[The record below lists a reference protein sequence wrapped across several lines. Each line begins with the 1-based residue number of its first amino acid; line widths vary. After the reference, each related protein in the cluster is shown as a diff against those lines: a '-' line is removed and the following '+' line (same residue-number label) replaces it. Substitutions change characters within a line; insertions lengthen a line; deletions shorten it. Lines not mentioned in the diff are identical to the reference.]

1 MALALAAMVLSIV
14 GIALALSGSGIG
26 AYTLPALGEAYLGGE
41 EETAITVADSI
52 VRGPWGT
59 MSTAFFLFYSAGFIL
74 FGVSIWRSG
83 VLPKWAGV
91 LVAVHAPLISVP
103 VPNVVSVVG
112 ALLVVVGGGWIALS
126 ALRSPSAP
134 REAEAEPRVR

>member
-1 MALALAAMVLSIV
+1 
-14 GIALALSGSGIG
+14 
-26 AYTLPALGEAYLGGE
+26 
-41 EETAITVADSI
+41 
-52 VRGPWGT
+52 

-91 LVAVHAPLISVP
+91 LVAVHAPLISGP